1 MEAEEVVENKTWREA
16 SRQDFSYDYGIS
28 LSTSPKSL
36 LKITNLDTCRGDGD
50 EMKWKQKM
58 RNKKISMLLRM

>member
-1 MEAEEVVENKTWREA
+1 MEEEEVVENKTWREA

-36 LKITNLDTCRGDGD
+36 LKITNLDTSRGDGD
-50 EMKWKQKM
+50 EMKWS
-58 RNKKISMLLRM
+58 RR